1 MELPYSGGNDGR
13 FPVSSPPISPCC
25 QLKLL
30 TCLAQ
35 ANQVSFLPTK
45 EGLLSTS
52 TEGAYLHTYSKIRN
66 GASSEGP
73 HNLPRCQ
80 GTVITTKRVL
90 SWKSPG
96 HTPLPFAY
104 FTYSNPSTWITT
116 TLTGPLMTNCPLCL
130 IFWVYHWPLICKL
143 TISYSIKA
151 LSLASCFHS
160 FSFIVARKKFFFR
173 STVILMEVFNS
184 SSSGP
189 KNSIKKYEVHGKILS
204 ATQLSHK
211 AYRLQPNQSAT
222 FTRYPI
228 ILCLSR
234 MDIFVFIPLKKAF
247 LFLFHWKFR
256 SSKPSCKLYF
266 GIMNQYIS

>member
-1 MELPYSGGNDGR
+1 MADFQYQVLPFHPAANWNYY
-13 FPVSSPPISPCC
+13 PVLLRQIKFHSC
-25 QLKLL
+25 QPRK
-30 TCLAQ
+30 
-35 ANQVSFLPTK
+35 VSFPLQWKELISTPTQK
-45 EGLLSTS
+45 
-52 TEGAYLHTYSKIRN
+52 
-66 GASSEGP
+66 SEMVPAVKDP
-73 HNLPRCQ
+73 HNLPSCQ
-80 GTVITTKRVL
+80 GTVINTKRVL

-96 HTPLPFAY
+96 HTPLPFGY

-184 SSSGP
+184 SSSGL

-228 ILCLSR
+228 ILRLSR

-256 SSKPSCKLYF
+256 SSRPSCKLYF
-266 GIMNQYIS
+266 GIMNQRIS